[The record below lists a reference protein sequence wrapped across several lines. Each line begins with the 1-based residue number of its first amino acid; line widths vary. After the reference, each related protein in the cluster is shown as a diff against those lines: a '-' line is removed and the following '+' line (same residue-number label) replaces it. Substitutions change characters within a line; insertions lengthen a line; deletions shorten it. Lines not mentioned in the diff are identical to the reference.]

1 MATRQEETP
10 TYHACSC
17 GDQFETTEALL
28 EHARE
33 EHGLDV
39 L

>member
-1 MATRQEETP
+1 MATRQEESP

-17 GDQFETTEALL
+17 GEQFDTTEALL

-33 EHGLDV
+33 DHGFDV

>member
-10 TYHACSC
+10 TYHACTC
-17 GDQFETTEALL
+17 GEQFETTDDLL

-33 EHGLDV
+33 AHGLEV
-39 L
+39 A